1 MKTKIKKSIE
11 ELIFQAFERE
21 QKEVEK
27 QLDEMRE
34 AVARGELV
42 VTGKSFMDAILCEDK
57 NTTYCEID
65 WREIKS
71 KCEDIRDR
79 IKRSESENVEIRFNT
94 MSQLYLNKEKRLADT
109 YVKIW
114 AMNGMEPLYLFLT
127 KDALINALVFL
138 GGAKKEAFLVFI
150 DNEKTTHY
158 VQLKEFYLLSVVQQ
172 EDRSWGLI
180 TGYSWFSSH
189 VSTNTIQ
196 GDALNSVVDLFL
208 ADWFRKFVT
217 DKIKTEQEK
226 EGKEDGKE

>member
-27 QLDEMRE
+27 QLEEMRE
-34 AVARGELV
+34 AIARGELV
-42 VTGKSFMDAILCEDK
+42 VTGKSFMDAILCSSK
-57 NTTYCEID
+57 NTTYYEID

-71 KCEDIRDR
+71 RCEDIRGR
-79 IKRSESENVEIRFNT
+79 INRSEPENVEIRFNT
-94 MSQLYLNKEKRLADT
+94 MSQLYLNKEKRLVDT

-114 AMNGMEPLYLFLT
+114 TMDGMEPLFLFLT
-127 KDALINALVFL
+127 NDALINALVFL

-150 DNEKTTHY
+150 DDEKTTHY
-158 VQLKEFYLLSVVQQ
+158 VQLKEFYLLSIIQQ

-180 TGYSWFSSH
+180 TSYSWFSAR

-226 EGKEDGKE
+226 EGEEDGEE